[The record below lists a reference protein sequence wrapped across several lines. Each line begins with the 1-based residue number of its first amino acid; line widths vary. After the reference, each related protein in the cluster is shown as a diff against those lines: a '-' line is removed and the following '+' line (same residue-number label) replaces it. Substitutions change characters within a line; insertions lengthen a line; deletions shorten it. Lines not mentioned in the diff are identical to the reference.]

1 MIIIKRLQELTQQET
16 NSIQS
21 LIHSCFHY
29 KSRLHTYDTVLYQT
43 DDDNIIGFIG
53 LHTNKYTHTDTQQD
67 ISVLNQVCVAV
78 DYRNQ
83 GIASYMLRMLK
94 EIYKKTQFILYID
107 KGEATTDALYNFYQ
121 KRGFDEVPPE
131 LIKTANIPYDENI
144 EYVMITLPTKHT
156 P

>member
-1 MIIIKRLQELTQQET
+1 
-16 NSIQS
+16 
-21 LIHSCFHY
+21 
-29 KSRLHTYDTVLYQT
+29 
-43 DDDNIIGFIG
+43 
-53 LHTNKYTHTDTQQD
+53 
-67 ISVLNQVCVAV
+67 VLNQVCVAV